1 MEDNTLSHKIKL
13 TRENMFQE
21 ITGFVLA
28 HISFLSSLIISDG
41 KLKKAL
47 LKEYQQKSDTYEK
60 TAKKILSP
68 GFPIPDIVAL
78 PYNQRT
84 DALRIC
90 SVIYHTLSERKNIED
105 FLEITG
111 QKAAYGQFVK
121 IVCDSPDMSLK
132 EKTLKNGDNFIP
144 DIVMLYILN
153 DCSNKELSKEQMDS
167 RIYVAEFILNDCKD
181 EYDTAHA
188 FPHDNSSED
197 VRYFLSHS
205 YLPLEEKNLLNL
217 FEAAIDYFDSCCPA
231 PAADEQGIE
240 WMPVDKIYMVMDSA
254 CQNVGISMQPLLSDY
269 VVTKQRLFD
278 AAKFALDS
286 MSVYHLE
293 NDETEMYDSAYWCMK
308 NHDYW
313 THNADALFQMAFDKN
328 LLLGLFAA
336 ALSNRHLTEVK
347 RQISTDLFQTA
358 KSTVVPENS
367 TSKLRGKLDALQ
379 KQVKKI
385 EQDKKNVEA
394 VLFST
399 KNRESALK
407 GKLAEANRQIE
418 DYAHRIS
425 LLEEQL
431 YSAKCA
437 EYHSE
442 PDSETVEYAENIE
455 SNDALPHFVPTLEV
469 DYSAELDKILSQYK
483 VCIVGGNENLI
494 KKFRTKHPNGIYI
507 GKEKEATCDQTIRG
521 CDAVLFKYDACSHSL
536 YDKCKSIAQRSN
548 VPFGYVEDIASVSRL
563 ERCIYKTLEQLLEFK
578 GATKGPEGISKECD
592 SRGGK
597 AIVLNATEEKN
608 KTY

>member
-13 TRENMFQE
+13 TRENMFSE

-28 HISFLSSLIISDG
+28 HLSFLSCLILNDG

-60 TAKKILSP
+60 AAKKILSP
-68 GFPIPDIVAL
+68 GFPVPDIVAL

-90 SVIYHTLSERKNIED
+90 SVIYHALSERKDIED
-105 FLEITG
+105 FLQITER
-111 QKAAYGQFVK
+111 KAAYSQFVR

-132 EKTLKNGDNFIP
+132 EKTLKNGDDFIP
-144 DIVMLYILN
+144 DIVMLCILN
-153 DCSNKELSKEQMDS
+153 ECNNKELSKEQMDS
-167 RIYVAEFILNDCKD
+167 RIYVAEFILNDCRD
-181 EYDTAHA
+181 EYDTVQTS
-188 FPHDNSSED
+188 PHDNSSEE

-217 FEAAIDYFDSCCPA
+217 FEAAIDCFDSCCPT
-231 PAADEQGIE
+231 PAADEQGAE
-240 WMPVDKIYMVMDSA
+240 WMPADDIYTFMSSVCLNA
-254 CQNVGISMQPLLSDY
+254 GISMQPMLSDF

-286 MSVYHLE
+286 MSVYHSDS
-293 NDETEMYDSAYWCMK
+293 DEMHGSAYECMK
-308 NHDYW
+308 NHDDW
-313 THNADALFQMAFDKN
+313 THYASALFQLAFDKN

-336 ALSNRHLTEVK
+336 ALSNRHVAEVK

-358 KSTVVPENS
+358 KSTVTPDNS
-367 TSKLRGKLDALQ
+367 TSKLRGKLDVLQ
-379 KQVKKI
+379 KQVKKA
-385 EQDKKNVEA
+385 EQDKKNIET

-407 GKLAEANRQIE
+407 GKLAEANRKIE
-418 DYAHRIS
+418 DYALLVS
-425 LLEEQL
+425 QLEEQL
-431 YSAKCA
+431 NSAKHA
-437 EYHSE
+437 EAISTS
-442 PDSETVEYAENIE
+442 DSETIEHAEDID
-455 SNDALPHFVPTLEV
+455 SNDSLPHFSPSLEA
-469 DYSAELDKILSQYK
+469 DYSEELDKILSQYK

-578 GATKGPEGISKECD
+578 GTTKGSEDTSKECN
-592 SRGGK
+592 SFGGK
-597 AIVLNATEEKN
+597 AIVLNAAEEKV